1 METQGIQRTFAPAVA
16 LHSVRPERRDRCSR
30 GTSYTDVS
38 SSTHDGQSS
47 SRARVDKHNAVR
59 ANSTPPL
66 VVKRN
71 EMPVHAKRMS
81 WKRTA
86 KSCEASRPRTVQK
99 SQSHRKRRGL
109 DAHAEWAVTERG
121 EGDACAPLWLC
132 FTPPVY
138 KLTGG
143 GRRGN
148 DSFTLFEVDH
158 SQTKA
163 GGEGARG
170 AHPPMSRRA
179 VCVRASAPEFSSR
192 FRLCAPCC
200 AVSTRSSTRRKRACG
215 VVPRLG
221 PEGFSLARICRGTGC
236 TPRKHRHP
244 RKLLVRT
251 YEDKRDTK
259 NISGF

>member
-1 METQGIQRTFAPAVA
+1 MRLHGHELSRRAKATERDGGWMRTR
-16 LHSVRPERRDRCSR
+16 S
-30 GTSYTDVS
+30 
-38 SSTHDGQSS
+38 GQS
-47 SRARVDKHNAVR
+47 RNAARVMFVR
-59 ANSTPPL
+59 
-66 VVKRN
+66 
-71 EMPVHAKRMS
+71 H
-81 WKRTA
+81 
-86 KSCEASRPRTVQK
+86 CGCASPH
-99 SQSHRKRRGL
+99 QSINLR
-109 DAHAEWAVTERG
+109 
-121 EGDACAPLWLC
+121 
-132 FTPPVY
+132 
-138 KLTGG
+138 GG
-143 GRRGN
+143 GRGN